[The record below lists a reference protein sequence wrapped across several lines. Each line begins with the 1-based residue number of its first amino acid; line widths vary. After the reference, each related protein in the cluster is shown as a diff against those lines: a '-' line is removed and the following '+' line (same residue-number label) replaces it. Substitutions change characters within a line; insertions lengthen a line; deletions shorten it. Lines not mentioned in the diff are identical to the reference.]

1 MLTDAK
7 HILRIFVSHKDV
19 NECPSLADAYK
30 VIQEEADKINRSGL
44 QRHLIEIQPQDYQI
58 GRDLSNPQ
66 RGTFQ
71 SADSLK
77 NDAYRAHAVFTLVD
91 GDISPRIRDWYKQQI
106 KKVQKEAKDRQIPM
120 PIFWDTSSAESK
132 ANCEAFHRGNDSD
145 YILKFNSLE
154 EFRRIVAKQLEQLS
168 GRWAAMING
177 GQAVPTLESNSLRR
191 KKRWF
196 ISSIVF
202 LAIAIAVY
210 MLSPYIPDLFRHSK
224 EGGDTPVVPIQE
236 DKARESFKARLLN
249 AESLVA
255 RKLYTPARDTL
266 KLLRSICRPEWGE
279 EKVTIDSL
287 WRVLPSIPPPPPPL
301 PPDST
306 IIEEN
311 TFEIVGAQSPLRGYL
326 SNSIKEAIPGIS
338 KPSGGRKERWTI
350 TIEQD
355 LSAIEVPKIIESDE
369 YMIDIEYGF
378 SVKDNQ
384 AEKTVF
390 ENTLSTRGRS
400 PASLEDAKKHSRQ
413 IAAQEIAQ
421 QVKQF
426 IQ

>member
-91 GDISPRIRDWYKQQI
+91 GDISPRIKDWYKRQI
-106 KKVQKEAKDRQIPM
+106 KMVQKEAKERQIPM
-120 PIFWDTSSAESK
+120 PIFWDTSSAASK

-154 EFRRIVAKQLEQLS
+154 EFRRIVADQLEQLS
-168 GRWAAMING
+168 GRWATMING

-202 LAIAIAVY
+202 LALAIALYV
-210 MLSPYIPDLFRHSK
+210 LSPQIKALVQNNKEHVGFGTEIPADTTSVSSDIITTDNVTD
-224 EGGDTPVVPIQE
+224 GDSVEET
-236 DKARESFKARLLN
+236 
-249 AESLVA
+249 
-255 RKLYTPARDTL
+255 TPATM
-266 KLLRSICRPEWGE
+266 
-279 EKVTIDSL
+279 
-287 WRVLPSIPPPPPPL
+287 PSVGQTGGKPKPPIPPEKP
-301 PPDST
+301 
-306 IIEEN
+306 
-311 TFEIVGAQSPLRGYL
+311 VLR
-326 SNSIKEAIPGIS
+326 
-338 KPSGGRKERWTI
+338 
-350 TIEQD
+350 
-355 LSAIEVPKIIESDE
+355 
-369 YMIDIEYGF
+369 ID
-378 SVKDNQ
+378 
-384 AEKTVF
+384 KTVF
-390 ENTLSTRGRS
+390 ISVKAPSYESSYSEQLKKAIEKSLIAKGFSPSANKNTSQYEIKVEAAPTDST
-400 PASLEDAKKHSRQ
+400 PAHIIHLDVSIEIYELATDALKYSDNTTYKDGANSNE
-413 IAAQEIAQ
+413 AAAMKIYRRVAQ
-421 QVKQF
+421 TIGDDVSSKL
-426 IQ
+426 